1 MTDAEL
7 SDIRRNYEKSIEQKK
22 EVLDLEEAIE
32 LYEQL
37 PVIQRYLTLKRRLEY
52 ISPSTKVQL
61 LDEEILERI
70 IDDIGVS
77 NTNNIYVCMGAYK
90 FNPDKNVD
98 VPSDF
103 IVQLND
109 PNADY
114 IEYVGIE
121 KSEFNPQFI
130 KLPSKQRVEF
140 EKDNIV
146 LYPPDEVN
154 STVFFNKIREMFFKI
169 VIKDG
174 QEKAL
179 EKILEERRMQEN
191 SSTI

>member
-61 LDEEILERI
+61 LDEEILERV

-77 NTNNIYVCMGAYK
+77 NTNNIYVCMGAYQ
-90 FNPDKNVD
+90 FNQDKNVD

-103 IVQLND
+103 IVPLND

-121 KSEFNPQFI
+121 KSESNSQFI

-146 LYPPDEVN
+146 LYPPEGIN
-154 STVFFNKIREMFFKI
+154 TTVFFNKIREMFFKI
-169 VIKDG
+169 AIKDG

-179 EKILEERRMQEN
+179 EKILEERKMQ
-191 SSTI
+191 